1 MTTSYAVKKCK
12 HFGFAISLQEA
23 VKLFDLSDNE
33 NIIYLNSN
41 HKNSIKDPTERKVIT
56 SLKRSSSYQE
66 PTTISDIRVPTSTT
80 ATRFNKLAQ
89 HVNKETRVLQHSD
102 NDEQF
107 ILNFQP
113 PDDSNDYTEYKKAL
127 ISYTNN
133 KDVFR
138 DKELSMSFIKFI
150 ISLYPGLQDGET
162 KLSILELLNNNG
174 YNTVDLEQQNPITY
188 NTVMTERVCSTPAF
202 EDIEIS
208 IDRDDKNSSTAL
220 YRPDKDALKKAALG
234 HSNQLDAFSEN
245 KFAVIHTKK
254 SAYIDNNIRNQNHD
268 VLDTLAVNGVLK
280 SPNTNKPLSVFKL
293 MKKLEEF
300 DSFNVIFIHPSLEI
314 KSIKSEY
321 PCEQVVP
328 AYKLNEGEI
337 LAVVY
342 RYITIYFFGYCSIMT
357 DSMMEWRYYI

>member
-12 HFGFAISLQEA
+12 QFGFAVSLQEA
-23 VKLFDLSDNE
+23 AKLFDLTRDDNV
-33 NIIYLNSN
+33 IFLNSN
-41 HKNSIKDPTERKVIT
+41 HDNCIIEPSERKTIAT
-56 SLKRSSSYQE
+56 LKRQTNYQE
-66 PTTISDIRVPTSTT
+66 ITTISDIQTPPNKT
-80 ATRFNKLAQ
+80 ATLFIKLGQ
-89 HVNKETRVLQHSD
+89 RVNKEVQILSRSD
-102 NDEQF
+102 VDEDF

-113 PDDSNDYTEYKKAL
+113 EHDETNYMEYKKAL
-127 ISYTNN
+127 ISFINN

-150 ISLYPGLQDGET
+150 LLLYPGLRDGET
-162 KLSILELLNNNG
+162 KLSILELLNNNNF
-174 YNTVDLEQQNPITY
+174 NTVDIEKVNPISY
-188 NTVMTERVCSTPAF
+188 DKVIRERVCSTPAF

-208 IDRDDKNSSTAL
+208 IDREDKNNSTSL

-254 SAYIDNNIRNQNHD
+254 SAYIDNSIRNQNHD

-321 PCEQVVP
+321 PCEQVTP

-342 RYITIYFFGYCSIMT
+342 RYVTIYFFGYCSIMT